1 MTYKVLSLKW
11 RPQSFKDVVGQD
23 HVVQTLSNAFKKDR
37 IAQGY
42 IFTGP
47 RGVGK
52 TTIARIVAMAL
63 NAAEEPNVDFD
74 PNTSQAKEISN
85 GTALDVLEI
94 DGASNRGIE
103 EIRNLR
109 EQIKFAPM
117 SAKYKVIIIDEV
129 HMLTTP
135 AFNALLRTLEEP
147 PSHGKFI
154 FCTTDIHK
162 VPITIISRC
171 QRFDFNRISQKV
183 ISDRLAFILKAEKVS
198 IDTESLSAIARKAD
212 GSMRDALSLLDQVMA
227 FCGDAIVYDKVV
239 KALGLISNDL
249 YFTFTDALHQKDMV
263 PAIQVI
269 QQLSSV
275 GIPAVEIILG
285 INEHIRHLLYAGV
298 EDGDALLN
306 MNEELSAKYVENT
319 SSWDRMDLLRIGQI
333 LSDLSSVIRRSD
345 HPYLILEMT
354 VLKLL
359 EMDSSVQLNELIQRV
374 KNPNKIPKK
383 LTQTVKVKTPVV
395 KKENEKASKVTYP
408 NKEEQSSK
416 IEETSKSEKID
427 KVEAIIDAVKD
438 EDINPPKNEKTDKLS
453 SSIEEK
459 AEEKSDDNKP
469 NLDIEEIKNRWSDIV
484 MHISS
489 QRPSIG
495 NILDQSQPIKISE
508 GLVHVELHGQSSF
521 SLSMIDRHNKWIES
535 EIVNHSQLKLRI
547 KFSVGKETISKAK
560 IDTTSKDADVN
571 HSETVNKII
580 ELFDGEILRT

>member
-383 LTQTVKVKTPVV
+383 
-395 KKENEKASKVTYP
+395 
-408 NKEEQSSK
+408 
-416 IEETSKSEKID
+416 
-427 KVEAIIDAVKD
+427 
-438 EDINPPKNEKTDKLS
+438 
-453 SSIEEK
+453 
-459 AEEKSDDNKP
+459 
-469 NLDIEEIKNRWSDIV
+469 
-484 MHISS
+484 
-489 QRPSIG
+489 
-495 NILDQSQPIKISE
+495 
-508 GLVHVELHGQSSF
+508 
-521 SLSMIDRHNKWIES
+521 
-535 EIVNHSQLKLRI
+535 
-547 KFSVGKETISKAK
+547 
-560 IDTTSKDADVN
+560 IDTNRKSKN
-571 HSETVNKII
+571 TGRKK
-580 ELFDGEILRT
+580 GK